1 MKYFYRYPLFKSNIW
16 RQVATA
22 VQHLVTLQTQLTS
35 EAGSGDLARLGA
47 VRMMIMIDMF
57 MMIMKMID
65 TFMMIMMMMTR
76 CGPCCWSSTCGSPGV
91 STAC

>member
-1 MKYFYRYPLFKSNIW
+1 MD
-16 RQVATA
+16 TA

-47 VRMMIMIDMF
+47 VSRMIMIVM
-57 MMIMKMID
+57 
-65 TFMMIMMMMTR
+65 FMMIMMMIMIR
-76 CGPCCWSSTCGSPGV
+76 CGLYYTGSPVV

>member
-1 MKYFYRYPLFKSNIW
+1 MQYFYRYPLIEYNIF
-16 RQVATA
+16 RQVDTA

-47 VRMMIMIDMF
+47 VRRMIMIVMF
-57 MMIMKMID
+57 MMI
-65 TFMMIMMMMTR
+65 MMMTR

>member
-1 MKYFYRYPLFKSNIW
+1 MQYFYRYPLIEYNIF
-16 RQVATA
+16 RQVDTA

-47 VRMMIMIDMF
+47 VRRMIMIVMF
-57 MMIMKMID
+57 MMIMI
-65 TFMMIMMMMTR
+65 MMMTR

-91 STAC
+91 STVC

>member
-1 MKYFYRYPLFKSNIW
+1 M
-16 RQVATA
+16 ATA

-35 EAGSGDLARLGA
+35 EADSGDLARLGA
-47 VRMMIMIDMF
+47 VRRMIMIVMF
-57 MMIMKMID
+57 MMI
-65 TFMMIMMMMTR
+65 TMMTR